1 MAKVMVSFPDELLGA
16 VDAEA
21 ARRKTS
27 RSAVLQAG
35 ARHELGLLTG
45 DREQALSAFRDFSA
59 RWGGPIGAAELV
71 RAERHRNDR

>member
-1 MAKVMVSFPDELLGA
+1 MVSFPEDLLGA

-35 ARHELGLLTG
+35 ARHELGLLAG
-45 DREQALSAFRDFSA
+45 DRQEALNAFRGFSE
-59 RWGGPIGAAELV
+59 RWGGPIDSAELV
-71 RAERHRNDR
+71 RAERHRNDRR